1 MSEQRETTLVGKPF
15 DYLLKSRGWTVD
27 NIHGNQYQ
35 RGLPDRYISHEQ
47 YAPRWIEYKVFDSY
61 GRIKLTRAQKN
72 HFPVLLNN
80 NVPIFIIAA
89 YDLRGEEFYSLRIR
103 LYNKLFKEE
112 NAHFAFDPMLH
123 KLLA

>member
-47 YAPRWIEYKVFDSY
+47 YAPR
-61 GRIKLTRAQKN
+61 
-72 HFPVLLNN
+72 
-80 NVPIFIIAA
+80 
-89 YDLRGEEFYSLRIR
+89 
-103 LYNKLFKEE
+103 
-112 NAHFAFDPMLH
+112 
-123 KLLA
+123 